1 MIKGWVSLKIALC
14 YENVHDTHHHH
25 WHGDNVEWVKFW
37 YCYILEGDGG
47 QV

>member
-14 YENVHDTHHHH
+14 DENVHDTHHH